1 MTMVFSNSIS
11 NLFGKS
17 PIRPLQEHM
26 QLVVACASQLEPF
39 FEAVLV
45 DDWKGASDIF
55 DKIADDENRAD
66 ELKKQFRLNM
76 PKSLFMPMSR
86 GDLLGILAQQD
97 NIANATK
104 DICGIVL
111 GREMDIP
118 SVLQSDFIAY
128 VKSAI
133 ETCEKALKAIDE
145 LDELLETGFT
155 GQEVKFVKKLIRD
168 LDSQEQ
174 KVDKRERKLR
184 HRLFKIEAEMP
195 PVHVIFLYNV
205 IDNIGGVADTA
216 EQVGNQLELLLA
228 K

>member
-1 MTMVFSNSIS
+1 MDFSNSIS

-17 PIRPLQEHM
+17 PIKPLQEHM
-26 QLVVACASQLEPF
+26 ALVVTCASHLEPF
-39 FEAVLV
+39 FEAVIANK
-45 DDWKGASDIF
+45 WSKASDIF
-55 DKIADDENRAD
+55 DRITDDENQAD
-66 ELKKQFRLNM
+66 DLKKQFRLNM
-76 PKSLFMPMSR
+76 PKSLFMPVSR

-97 NIANATK
+97 NIANTAK
-104 DICGIVL
+104 DVCGIVL

-118 SVLQSDFIAY
+118 SSLQADFIAY

-133 ETCEKALKAIDE
+133 ETCEKARKAIDE

-155 GQEVKFVKKLIRD
+155 CQEVKFVKKLIRD

-184 HRLFKIEAEMP
+184 HRLFKMEADIP
-195 PVHVIFLYNV
+195 PVHVMFLYNV
-205 IDNIGGVADTA
+205 IDNIGAIADTA

>member
-1 MTMVFSNSIS
+1 MVFSNSIS

-26 QLVVACASQLEPF
+26 SLVVECASKLEPF
-39 FEAVLV
+39 FEAVLA
-45 DDWKGASDIF
+45 DEWQNASDIF
-55 DKIADDENRAD
+55 DKIAADENRAD
-66 ELKKQFRLNM
+66 DLKKQFRLNM

-97 NIANATK
+97 NIANAAK
-104 DICGIVL
+104 DVCGLVL
-111 GREMDIP
+111 GREMAIP

-133 ETCEKALKAIDE
+133 ETCEKARKAIEE

-168 LDSQEQ
+168 LDAQEQ
-174 KVDKRERKLR
+174 KVDRRERKLR

-195 PVHVIFLYNV
+195 PVHVMFLYNI
-205 IDNIGGVADTA
+205 IDNIGEIADTA